1 MSRNLLMTELR
12 ELKTTVGKN
21 NKKIFGGDHWKF
33 SDTIY
38 FNLKGKSVKSDYNP
52 TFPIMVKE
60 IPNLLFNKK
69 LFGIFWDTPTFKD
82 TDCNYL
88 FHVHDLSH
96 IDYVIS
102 TSSGNTVEAMARAIK
117 TYNEK
122 RNKNVKA
129 ILLVPEVSAYKVSQS
144 AIENNRYIKYVVLKN
159 FTLDETRD
167 FAKKLFLYLSNS
179 FKVIHADPDI
189 KTAAYAQLGVILKS
203 YNLMND
209 NVCYVQTVSGGV
221 GSIGLIESAIQ
232 YKENPEVLLVQP
244 SNGNSAPIIDA
255 LNAHSNGNDPFSIFS
270 DHTYKTPRFEPTL
283 GSTKPIYAIKKFIE
297 WREVEGR
304 IIPVGVLE
312 EKLNYYKNKILH
324 NLIQEEI
331 YPSKYI
337 GLKLFDL
344 EKSGFIAFTG
354 AIIASNKIKANNIV
368 VNFTGRYP
376 DPKLII
382 PKTAKPHF
390 VYKPTENI
398 KDFISKLNLQ

>member
-1 MSRNLLMTELR
+1 MTELR
-12 ELKTTVGKN
+12 ELNTTLSKN

-38 FNLKGKSVKSDYNP
+38 FKLKGKSVKSDYNP

-60 IPNLLFNKK
+60 IPNLLINKK
-69 LFGIFWDTPTFKD
+69 MFGIFWDTPTFKD
-82 TDCNYL
+82 TDCTYL

-129 ILLVPEVSAYKVSQS
+129 ILLVPELSAYKVSQS
-144 AIENNRYIKYVVLKN
+144 AIENNKYIKYVIMKN
-159 FTLDETRD
+159 YTLDETRD
-167 FAKKLFLYLSNS
+167 FAKKLFVYLSNS
-179 FKVIHADPDI
+179 FKVIHADSDM
-189 KTAAYAQLGVILKS
+189 KTAAYTQLGVILKN

-221 GSIGLIESAIQ
+221 GSTGLIESAIK

-255 LNAHSNGNDPFSIFS
+255 LNAHSNGKDPFSIFK
-270 DHTYKTPRFEPTL
+270 DHNYKTPRFEPTL

-297 WREVEGR
+297 WREEEGR

-312 EKLNYYKNKILH
+312 EKLNFYKNKIL
-324 NLIQEEI
+324 NSLIQEDI

-354 AIIASNKIKANNIV
+354 AILASNKIEANNIV

-390 VYKPTENI
+390 FYKTTENI